1 MLQALKREA
10 TDWNGTVAAQ
20 SSAILNPRTGDLV
33 KTA

>member
-1 MLQALKREA
+1 MSQALKREA